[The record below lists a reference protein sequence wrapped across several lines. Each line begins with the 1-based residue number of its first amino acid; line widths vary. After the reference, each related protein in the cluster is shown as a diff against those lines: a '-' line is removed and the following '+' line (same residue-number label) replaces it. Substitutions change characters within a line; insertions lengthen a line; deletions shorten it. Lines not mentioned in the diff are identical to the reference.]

1 MFDLCFIGLGNPGT
15 RYDQTKH
22 NIGKDWLAALS
33 QELDLT
39 FEPKKK
45 FESSIASSHDGKIL
59 WVVPDNYVNNS
70 GSTVKK
76 IIKNNIIGSIEIL
89 PVEIVQPITGG
100 KAPAAPP
107 ITMFC
112 CVFLFNQTV

>member
-15 RYDQTKH
+15 KYDQTKH
-22 NIGKDWLAALS
+22 NIGKDWLVALS
-33 QELDLT
+33 QELNLT

-45 FESSIASSHDGKIL
+45 FESSIASSHEGRVL

-76 IIKNNIIGSIEIL
+76 IIKNNNKIGRFRARIGSCGLDDSRGERKSMERRPRTIG
-89 PVEIVQPITGG
+89 VRSV
-100 KAPAAPP
+100 
-107 ITMFC
+107 
-112 CVFLFNQTV
+112 

>member
-15 RYDQTKH
+15 KYDQTKH
-22 NIGKDWLAALS
+22 NIGKDWLVALS
-33 QELDLT
+33 QDFNLT

-76 IIKNNIIGSIEIL
+76 IIKNNNLDMKNIIVLHDDSVSYTHLTL
-89 PVEIVQPITGG
+89 PT
-100 KAPAAPP
+100 
-107 ITMFC
+107 T
-112 CVFLFNQTV
+112 

>member
-15 RYDQTKH
+15 KYDQTKH
-22 NIGKDWLAALS
+22 NIGKDWLVALS

-59 WVVPDNYVNNS
+59 CVVPDNYFNKS
-70 GSTVKK
+70 G
-76 IIKNNIIGSIEIL
+76 
-89 PVEIVQPITGG
+89 
-100 KAPAAPP
+100 
-107 ITMFC
+107 
-112 CVFLFNQTV
+112 